1 MPKTERIL
9 VRTQEER
16 ATEASSMHEGSTVLT
31 FEKEED
37 NLATPDSFGF
47 PQDPNA
53 E

>member
-37 NLATPDSFGF
+37 NLPTPDSFGF